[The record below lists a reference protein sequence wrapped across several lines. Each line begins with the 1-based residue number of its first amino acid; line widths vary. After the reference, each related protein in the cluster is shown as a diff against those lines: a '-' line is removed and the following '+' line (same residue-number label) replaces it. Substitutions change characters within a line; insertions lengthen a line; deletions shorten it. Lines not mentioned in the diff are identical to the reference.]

1 MSPPQVTKTVHKRRW
16 RRMTGVA
23 AVLLIVAMAVTC
35 FSVYRASKHVPQFYE
50 HALAADPVVQ
60 RTAGDELER
69 RALDLHNEVKR
80 SGNWEALFTEE
91 QINGWLAVDLV
102 EKFPR
107 LLPPNVQEPRMAIT
121 ADEVQ
126 VACRYQTEH
135 IDTVISLAVS
145 ISLAEEPNVVAVR
158 VKRARAGALP
168 IPLNQFLDDI
178 TATAQKSDLD
188 VRWLQTEGDPV
199 ALIRMPT
206 ENMNLPDRTLL
217 LEKFELRPGEAFL
230 AGRTEWKHALQGVA
244 E

>member
-1 MSPPQVTKTVHKRRW
+1 
-16 RRMTGVA
+16 
-23 AVLLIVAMAVTC
+23 
-35 FSVYRASKHVPQFYE
+35 
-50 HALAADPVVQ
+50 
-60 RTAGDELER
+60 
-69 RALDLHNEVKR
+69 
-80 SGNWEALFTEE
+80 
-91 QINGWLAVDLV
+91 
-102 EKFPR
+102 
-107 LLPPNVQEPRMAIT
+107 MAIT

-126 VACRYQTEH
+126 VACRYQTER

-178 TATAQKSDLD
+178 TAAAQKSDLD

-217 LEKFELRPGEAFL
+217 LEKFELRSGEAFL
-230 AGRTEWKHALQGVA
+230 AGRTEWKNASQGVA